1 MTPFR
6 LLRRA
11 EATTALEPD
20 EDTMEQAT
28 APVAVAEAP
37 TSRKP
42 SRCDAT
48 VRGPV
53 DAGSRSCAII
63 LALAVAAMVIWWSLA
78 R

>member
-37 TSRKP
+37 TEP
-42 SRCDAT
+42 EAVP
-48 VRGPV
+48 VRRHG
-53 DAGSRSCAII
+53 AGAGGRWLALLAII